1 MSSYTDKQQKTH
13 KRYNKKVISKSM
25 FDGNP
30 TLIINTYRTPSAYR
44 KAVVDVITA
53 YKHGIPF
60 NRAVDQVY
68 ALDPNHI
75 NRNKLAEHTLK
86 YIANEY

>member
-1 MSSYTDKQQKTH
+1 MSQQRKPIKH
-13 KRYNKKVISKSM
+13 KSKYRPKVISKSA

-30 TLIINTYRTPSAYR
+30 TLIINEYRVPSPYTS
-44 KAVVDVITA
+44 AVRDVITA

-60 NRAVDQVY
+60 NKAIDQVT
-68 ALDPNHI
+68 ALNPHHI

-86 YIANEY
+86 TIANDY